1 MDSGWSIRGR
11 LFGLWLL
18 MLIVVSIA
26 VYWSTNTVVERSLRE
41 GQDRNLQAVAQ
52 VILDSAIKTGGSID
66 FELPYQAFEVLAY
79 SAPERIYYSVFLDS
93 ELLSGYDDLPVS
105 KSAELTRFGD
115 IYRGEPTRFFVASKP
130 IRPGSIERFRVVI
143 GQTETSYQKQSS
155 TIAAWIAFAVLAS
168 FGLLALWAE
177 LSLRNALKPVAAIE
191 RDLIERSADDFSPI
205 ERRVP
210 REVVRMVQTLNRIF
224 EQHRGLLQENRAFI
238 AEATHQ
244 IKTPIAAILMRA
256 ELLEREVEENSR
268 SAVRDLIVRAR
279 YASKLATQILTRAT
293 LTYREV
299 LGEREL
305 VDLGGL
311 TSGILRTLDPV
322 AEIKEVGLTLNDSGS
337 SDLNVF
343 GDRVALR
350 EAIACL
356 IDNAI
361 DHAPPLTDVEVSL
374 RRHNE
379 SVCVTVM
386 DRGPG
391 FDEEDL
397 SQPFDTT
404 RRADGHAGLGLL
416 IVEKVAASHRG
427 TSTISN
433 REGGGT
439 RCDLCFVVS

>member
-11 LFGLWLL
+11 LFSLWLL
-18 MLIVVSIA
+18 MLIIVSIA
-26 VYWSTNTVVERSLRE
+26 VYWSTNAVVERSLQE

-52 VILDSAIKTGGSID
+52 VILDSAIKTDTSID

-79 SAPERIYYSVFLDS
+79 SAPERIYYAVFLDS
-93 ELLSGYDDLPVS
+93 EILSGYADLP
-105 KSAELTRFGD
+105 KSENPGQSSYGGT
-115 IYRGEPTRFFVASKP
+115 YRGESTRFYVASKP
-130 IRPGSIERFRVVI
+130 IRPGSSEQFRVLI

-177 LSLRNALKPVAAIE
+177 LSLRHALKPVVAIE
-191 RDLIERSADDFSPI
+191 KDLITRPADDFSPI
-205 ERRVP
+205 ERQVP
-210 REVVRMVQTLNRIF
+210 SEVVRLVQTLNRIF

-256 ELLEREVEENSR
+256 ELLEREVDESSR
-268 SAVRDLIVRAR
+268 GAVKDLIIRAR
-279 YASKLATQILTRAT
+279 YASKLATQLLMRAT

-299 LGEREL
+299 LGARDQ
-305 VDLGGL
+305 VDVGGL
-311 TSGILRTLDPV
+311 VASILRTLDPV
-322 AEIKEVGLTLNDSGS
+322 AEIKDVGLVGD
-337 SDLNVF
+337 DLESAELTVF
-343 GDRVALR
+343 GDRIALR
-350 EAIACL
+350 EGITCL

-361 DHAPPLTDVEVSL
+361 DYAPSLTDVEVSVC
-374 RRHNE
+374 RVDGK
-379 SVCVTVM
+379 VCVTVM

-391 FDEEDL
+391 IDPEEP

-404 RRADGHAGLGLL
+404 KRGGGHAGLGLS

-427 TSTISN
+427 ELMIAN

-439 RCDLCFVVS
+439 RCDLWFAVS

>member
-26 VYWSTNTVVERSLRE
+26 VYWSTNAVVERSLRE

-52 VILDSAIKTGGSID
+52 VILDSAIKTGRSID

-79 SAPERIYYSVFLDS
+79 SAPERIYYSVSLDS
-93 ELLSGYDDLPVS
+93 ELLSGYDDLPLS
-105 KSAELTRFGD
+105 KGGEMSGFGGL
-115 IYRGEPTRFFVASKP
+115 YREEPTRFFVASKP
-130 IRPGSIERFRVVI
+130 IRPGSAERFRVVI
-143 GQTETSYQKQSS
+143 GQTETSYKQQSS
-155 TIAAWIAFAVLAS
+155 IIAAWIAFAVLAS

-177 LSLRNALKPVAAIE
+177 LSLRNALKPVVAIE
-191 RDLIERSADDFSPI
+191 RDLIDRSADDFSPI

-210 REVVRMVQTLNRIF
+210 SEVVRMVQTLNRIF

-268 SAVRDLIVRAR
+268 SAVRDLIIRAR

-305 VDLGGL
+305 VDLEGL
-311 TSGILRTLDPV
+311 TSSILRTLDPV
-322 AEIKEVGLTLNDSGS
+322 AEIKEVGLTLNDSSS

-350 EAIACL
+350 EAISCL

-361 DHAPPLTDVEVSL
+361 DHTPPLTEVEVSL
-374 RRHNE
+374 FRHNGG
-379 SVCVTVM
+379 VCVTVM
-386 DRGPG
+386 DHGPG
-391 FDEEDL
+391 FDEEDP

-427 TSTISN
+427 RFIISN

-439 RCDLCFVVS
+439 QCALYFAVS

>member
-26 VYWSTNTVVERSLRE
+26 VYWSTNAVVERSLRE

-52 VILDSAIKTGGSID
+52 VILDSAIKTGKSID

-93 ELLSGYDDLPVS
+93 ELLSGYDDLPLS
-105 KSAELTRFGD
+105 KGGEMSGFGS
-115 IYRGEPTRFFVASKP
+115 IYREEPTRFFVASKP
-130 IRPGSIERFRVVI
+130 IRPGSAERFRVVI

-155 TIAAWIAFAVLAS
+155 TIAAWIAFAVLAA
-168 FGLLALWAE
+168 FGLLAIWAE
-177 LSLRNALKPVAAIE
+177 LSLRNALKPVVVIE

-256 ELLEREVEENSR
+256 ELLEREVDENSR

-293 LTYREV
+293 LTYREA
-299 LGEREL
+299 LGEKEL

-322 AEIKEVGLTLNDSGS
+322 AEIKEVGLTLNDSGL

-350 EAIACL
+350 EAISCL

-374 RRHNE
+374 RRHNK

>member
-18 MLIVVSIA
+18 MLIIVSIA
-26 VYWSTNTVVERSLRE
+26 VYWATNAVVERSLRE

-52 VILDSAIKTGGSID
+52 VILDSAIKTDGSID

-79 SAPERIYYSVFLDS
+79 SAPERIYYSIFLDS
-93 ELLSGYDDLPVS
+93 ELLSGYDDLPVN
-105 KSAELTRFGD
+105 KSGEVSGFGD

-130 IRPGSIERFRVVI
+130 TRPGSADRFRVVI
-143 GQTETSYQKQSS
+143 GQTETSYKKRSS
-155 TIAAWIAFAVLAS
+155 IIAAWIAFAVLAS

-177 LSLRNALKPVAAIE
+177 LSLRNALKPMVAIE

-205 ERRVP
+205 EHRVP
-210 REVVRMVQTLNRIF
+210 SEVVRMMQTLNRIF

-238 AEATHQ
+238 AEATHH

-256 ELLEREVEENSR
+256 ELLEREVEDKSR
-268 SAVRDLIVRAR
+268 GAVRDLIIRAR
-279 YASKLATQILTRAT
+279 YASKIVTQILTRAT

-299 LGEREL
+299 LGEKEL

-322 AEIKEVGLTLNDSGS
+322 AEIKDVGLILNNSSS

-374 RRHNE
+374 RRHNG

-391 FDEEDL
+391 FDEEDS

-427 TSTISN
+427 TSTISD